1 MVIVCCGGGGLLSG
15 VAAGIK
21 LKGADS
27 TRIIGVEP
35 EGGDRLCIFW
45 EFFKLIF
52 LNRVEKFLF
61 SFWCKGW

>member
-1 MVIVCCGGGGLLSG
+1 MVVVCCGGGGLLSG

-35 EGGDRLCIFW
+35 EGGERLCIFC
-45 EFFKLIF
+45 EF
-52 LNRVEKFLF
+52 LNLFFLT
-61 SFWCKGW
+61 G